1 MMAVVLR
8 GMLISFALV
17 SSIGM
22 QNLFVFNSAMS
33 NRMRR
38 ALLICLFVWIADTTL
53 TTVAFLGM
61 GALISHY
68 LWLKI
73 IIMLLGGLIVI
84 WMGIGILRSASQ
96 IELGKDD
103 SQLPLKDAFASAWI
117 VAFANPQAIID
128 TGVTMGALRGTLTNS
143 EVLPFLGG
151 IILATAIWF
160 FSITIIVG
168 ILKNRLPKRI
178 LMWINIISG
187 VIVLGYGI
195 ALLINAARL
204 IL

>member
-73 IIMLLGGLIVI
+73 VIMLLGGLIVI